1 MPFFQSCFIRCF
13 DNGVREH
20 CPTPIG
26 VRFKKKNM
34 GLECHNRSTLSK
46 QLSKESAI
54 LIKRMHLFTLSQDQL
69 MLDLAVSVPYCCETA
84 VVTLL

>member
-1 MPFFQSCFIRCF
+1 
-13 DNGVREH
+13 
-20 CPTPIG
+20 
-26 VRFKKKNM
+26 M

-54 LIKRMHLFTLSQDQL
+54 LIKLMHLFTLSQDQL